1 VGAGLKKAGDLW
13 AGHELPADA
22 EVFVPIEQA
31 PAYDPTIRGIPFD
44 EDGRAQTVHWVDQEV
59 AFVLTVPLGSVAC
72 IPDVGTDVAKLK
84 TATSDNV
91 QTVVEDVV
99 QRALSRLL
107 NLKAIS
113 IDAVD
118 VLRRPGTLAYQVHY
132 KNLLI
137 PSPQKQARTVTIP
150 PWARK
155 AA

>member
-1 VGAGLKKAGDLW
+1 
-13 AGHELPADA
+13 
-22 EVFVPIEQA
+22 
-31 PAYDPTIRGIPFD
+31 
-44 EDGRAQTVHWVDQEV
+44 
-59 AFVLTVPLGSVAC
+59 VAC